1 MADFI
6 IKYRWLIISVSL
18 AVALS
23 LGLLIPTVETD
34 PEIRNFVP
42 HSMPSRINTDSIEK
56 DFGVQDM
63 IIVILEDSS
72 ILTQGNLE
80 RLKEIDRGFSRL
92 EGIGTVNSLFTA
104 RKITG
109 EDGMM
114 VVDPLVRQIPDTP
127 DKMEALRR
135 DILENRFALGIVASQ
150 DMTAAA
156 VTGTVNPAI
165 PEHLTLDRVD
175 SIAKAQENGAE
186 VLTGGLPYIRRHIVS
201 DVNHDA
207 LILIPIALIIM
218 LSVLKLSL
226 GKWKSVLLPFSVVV
240 LTVTAT
246 MGLIPLLGWKFSI
259 LSLLVPIILISVANN
274 YGIYFVSKHQEL
286 KSLETPPGR
295 RDLIRKITGSLNM
308 PILFSGLTTIAGLLG
323 LLAHSIIP
331 ARQVG
336 VLAATGVSLALLMSL
351 LLIPSVIWLRERPS
365 KGKDPVRSL
374 IPLKRKKERD
384 LSKDL
389 LSRGLAQL
397 SDLVV
402 GKPGRVLLVSAVIT
416 VVISTG
422 IAFLRIDTNQENY
435 FPQNHPVRKASR
447 VINSKFGGSQTISV
461 MVSGDIKDPVVMK
474 KIDELTSHLKSQDG
488 VGNVFSISD
497 VVREMSK
504 ALYDPGENG
513 YDKIPDSY
521 EAIAQMFELY
531 NMSGNPDDWK
541 QLMNFENTRAHLLVK
556 LSKPDNHVISA
567 LRNDIRSFT
576 AGFPAE
582 VTVGGYAIIMADFAN
597 KIIRGQISSLIFA
610 LVTVFV
616 LLSVIF
622 RSVRGGLIGS
632 IPLGVSIII
641 QFGIMGY
648 ANIPIDA
655 ATALLSSIMIGV
667 GVDFTIQYLWRY
679 NTELRRSLSH
689 AKAISVSLTTTG
701 RSIVINALSVM
712 AGFSATFI
720 SGFLSIRYF
729 GYLVLI
735 SIGSCLL
742 CAIIVI
748 PAFMLWFRP
757 AFIEADL
764 NKTSKNNDKYDKNI
778 FSHGSNA
785 DSIPAALESTA
796 V

>member
-6 IKYRWLIISVSL
+6 IKYKWFIISFS
-18 AVALS
+18 VALALG

-42 HSMPSRINTDSIEK
+42 RSMPSRINTDSIEK

-63 IIVILEDSS
+63 IIVIMKDST
-72 ILTQGNLE
+72 ILTHDNLT
-80 RLKEIDRGFSRL
+80 RLKELDRGFSRL

-104 RKITG
+104 RKIVG

-114 VVDPLVRQIPDTP
+114 IVDPLVGQIPDTP
-127 DKMEALRR
+127 AGMESLKE
-135 DILENRFALGIVASQ
+135 DILANRFAIGIVASR

-156 VTGTVNPAI
+156 ITGTVNPLI
-165 PEHLTLDRVD
+165 PEHVTLDKVD
-175 SIAKAQENGAE
+175 SLAAAQADGPEI
-186 VLTGGLPYIRRHIVS
+186 LTGGLPYIRRYIIN

-207 LILIPIALIIM
+207 MILIPIALVIM
-218 LSVLKLSL
+218 LTVLKLSL
-226 GKWKSVLLPFSVVV
+226 GDWKRVFLPFSVVV
-240 LTVTAT
+240 LTVSAT
-246 MGLIPLLGWKFSI
+246 MGMIPLLGWKFSI

-274 YGIYFVSKHQEL
+274 YGIYFVTRHQEL
-286 KSLETPPGR
+286 RQLGNHPEKKEFLR
-295 RDLIRKITGSLNM
+295 QITGSLNM
-308 PILFSGLTTIAGLLG
+308 PVLFSGLTTIAGLLG

-336 VLAATGVSLALLMSL
+336 VLAAGGVSLALAMSL
-351 LLIPSVIWLRERPS
+351 LLIPSVIWLRENQKKKKIRLQQ
-365 KGKDPVRSL
+365 GA
-374 IPLKRKKERD
+374 LKSKKENERD
-384 LSKDL
+384 PRPDL
-389 LSRGLAQL
+389 LGRGLAGL
-397 SDLVV
+397 SGVV
-402 GKPGRVLLVSAVIT
+402 TRKPGTVLIVSAVIT
-416 VVISTG
+416 VVLSLG
-422 IAFLRIDTNQENY
+422 LAFLRIDTNQENY
-435 FPQNHPVRKASR
+435 FPAKHPVRKASEL
-447 VINSKFGGSQTISV
+447 INSRFGGSQTISI
-461 MVSGDIKDPVVMK
+461 MISGDIKNPAVMR
-474 KIDELTSHLKSQDG
+474 KIDDLTHFLKERNG

-504 ALYDPGENG
+504 ALYDRDEEG
-513 YDKIPDSY
+513 YDMIPGSG

-531 NMSGNPDDWK
+531 NMSGDPDDWK
-541 QLMNFENTRAHLLVK
+541 QLMNFENTRAHILVK
-556 LSKPDNHVISA
+556 LSKPDNNV
-567 LRNDIRSFT
+567 IRSLRDDIGVFT

-597 KIIRGQISSLIFA
+597 KIIQGQVSSLIFA
-610 LVTVFV
+610 LFTVFI

-622 RSVRGGLIGS
+622 RSVKGGLIGS

-641 QFGIMGY
+641 QFGVMGI
-648 ANIPIDA
+648 ANIAIDA

-679 NTELRRSLSH
+679 NTELRKGIGHRE
-689 AKAISVSLTTTG
+689 AIMTTFTTTG

-729 GYLVLI
+729 GYLVLL
-735 SIGSCLL
+735 SIGSCLV

-748 PAFMLWFRP
+748 PAFMLWFKP

-764 NKTSKNNDKYDKNI
+764 SRTSKNINKNGKKV
-778 FSHGSNA
+778 FFYGSYP
-785 DSIPAALESTA
+785 DDITAAP
-796 V
+796 

>member
-1 MADFI
+1 
-6 IKYRWLIISVSL
+6 
-18 AVALS
+18 
-23 LGLLIPTVETD
+23 
-34 PEIRNFVP
+34 
-42 HSMPSRINTDSIEK
+42 
-56 DFGVQDM
+56 
-63 IIVILEDSS
+63 
-72 ILTQGNLE
+72 
-80 RLKEIDRGFSRL
+80 
-92 EGIGTVNSLFTA
+92 
-104 RKITG
+104 
-109 EDGMM
+109 MM

-679 NTELRRSLSH
+679 NTEFRRSLSH